1 MVTTTQTGQ
10 LASKMMTTTTSKTF
24 QGVLV
29 RITFQKEAFLIG
41 RFTCARKEFTA
52 LGRIIEPEIGTPYN
66 LHGKWIQ
73 DPKWGLQFQF
83 DSYTRA
89 KIVGDSAVIRY
100 LSKTAK
106 WVGQKTAEAIV
117 REFGDS
123 ALEMLQTNPVIV
135 AQKIKGLSIDKALE
149 IQTTLHKNAEIEGTL
164 LALEKMIGSFSILH
178 KGLTSKIAEKWGSE
192 AIGRIKTNPY
202 QLTEFHGIGFL
213 TADQIALAIGFDPK
227 SPKRQAAAIEYVL
240 KKNRTEGH
248 TWAAKHFILDH
259 AKKLIKCDV
268 NKGLEMILTERG
280 IIQEGKF
287 LALRSVYEDEKFIA
301 EKLRRLSD
309 EIPY

>member
-1 MVTTTQTGQ
+1 
-10 LASKMMTTTTSKTF
+10 MTSTTSKTF

-41 RFTCARKEFTA
+41 RFTCAKKEFTA

-66 LHGKWIQ
+66 LHGKWVQ

-106 WVGQKTAEAIV
+106 WIGTATARAIV
-117 REFGDS
+117 KEFSDN
-123 ALEMLQTNPVIV
+123 ALEMLQSDPVTV

-149 IQTTLHKNAEIEGTL
+149 IQATLHKNAEIEGTL
-164 LALEKMIGSFSILH
+164 LALEEMIGKLGILH
-178 KGLTSKIAEKWGSE
+178 KGLITKIAQRWESD
-192 AIGRIKTNPY
+192 AIGKIQTNPY

-213 TADQIALAIGFDPK
+213 TADQIALAIGFNRK
-227 SPKRQAAAIEYVL
+227 SPKRQAAAIEYLL
-240 KKNRTEGH
+240 KKSRTEGH
-248 TWAAKHFILDH
+248 TWAARNFILEH
-259 AKKLIKCDV
+259 AKQLIECDV
-268 NKGLEMILTERG
+268 RKGLDMVLTERG
-280 IIQEGKF
+280 IIQEEEF
-287 LALRSVYEDEKFIA
+287 LAFRSVYEDERFIA
-301 EKLRRLSD
+301 EKLRRISD